1 MISNDFNPW
10 KNFDNYHEQMFDDKS
25 SDLVQWPVK
34 LWKVPIVSPYFHH
47 AHLLIAA
54 DCSAFSCP
62 TFHDRLSKG
71 KVPLICCPDS
81 DFDISTKLENIF
93 AHNEIDSVTI
103 VRYINQKTLRNVF
116 DLLCCGYG
124 GSIARFALH
133 RIGLHLRQMIDKN
146 DQQ

>member
-103 VRYINQKTLRNVF
+103 VK
-116 DLLCCGYG
+116 
-124 GSIARFALH
+124 
-133 RIGLHLRQMIDKN
+133 IDKPCCN
-146 DQQ
+146 ELTDFVLRAAKMSHLPVPIQVTCLFVDSEDVTE

>member
-54 DCSAFSCP
+54 DCTAF
-62 TFHDRLSKG
+62 TYAGYQLWLAVWLG
-71 KVPLICCPDS
+71 GV
-81 DFDISTKLENIF
+81 
-93 AHNEIDSVTI
+93 
-103 VRYINQKTLRNVF
+103 NVF
-116 DLLCCGYG
+116 TRILLAFPLGLVT
-124 GSIARFALH
+124 AFAVT
-133 RIGLHLRQMIDKN
+133 GLMAWAIRKGAIDELG
-146 DQQ
+146 